1 MNHSYL
7 CKNSKAMKK
16 GNNQNRLFEENPQMP
31 PEFDKL
37 MHKRDQLELNRKQY
51 EMLIKQEK
59 EIKSNRRYLIV
70 SNIIALLSLAV
81 GILSYLKN

>member
-16 GNNQNRLFEENPQMP
+16 GNNQNRIFEENPQMP
-31 PEFDKL
+31 PEFNEL
-37 MHKRDQLELNRKQY
+37 MHKRDQLRLNRKQY

-59 EIKSNRRYLIV
+59 EIKSNKRYLIV
-70 SNIIALLSLAV
+70 SIIIGLLSLV
-81 GILSYLKN
+81 VEIFKD

>member
-16 GNNQNRLFEENPQMP
+16 GNNQNRIFEENPQMP
-31 PEFDKL
+31 PEFNEL
-37 MHKRDQLELNRKQY
+37 MHKRDQLRLNRKQY

-59 EIKSNRRYLIV
+59 EIKSNKRHLIV
-70 SNIIALLSLAV
+70 SIIIGLLSLV
-81 GILSYLKN
+81 VEIFKD

>member
-16 GNNQNRLFEENPQMP
+16 GNNQNRIFEGNPQMP
-31 PEFDKL
+31 PEFNEL
-37 MHKRDQLELNRKQY
+37 MHKRDQLRLNRKQY

-59 EIKSNRRYLIV
+59 EIKSNRRYVIV
-70 SNIIALLSLAV
+70 SIIIGLLSLV
-81 GILSYLKN
+81 VEIFKD

>member
-1 MNHSYL
+1 
-7 CKNSKAMKK
+7 MKK
-16 GNNQNRLFEENPQMP
+16 ENNQKRIFENNPQMP
-31 PEFDKL
+31 PEYDQL
-37 MHKRDQLELNRKQY
+37 MHERDQLELNRKQY

-81 GILSYLKN
+81 GILSYLKD

>member
-16 GNNQNRLFEENPQMP
+16 VNNQKRLFEENPQMP

-37 MHKRDQLELNRKQY
+37 MHERDQLELNRKQY

-59 EIKSNRRYLIV
+59 EIKSNKKYSGVIFVSSIV
-70 SNIIALLSLAV
+70 S
-81 GILSYLKN
+81 